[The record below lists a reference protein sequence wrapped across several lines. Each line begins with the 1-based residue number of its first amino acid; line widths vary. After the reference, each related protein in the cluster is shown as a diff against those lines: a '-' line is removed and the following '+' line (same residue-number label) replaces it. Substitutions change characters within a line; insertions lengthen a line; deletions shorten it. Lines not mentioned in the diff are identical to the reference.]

1 MNLFKPIWFQIESHY
16 HANKITKLSGND
28 FIDLLEEISKK
39 EKLTCSPTSLTL
51 YTKKKT
57 DSQLITLNNEIFK
70 GCQKNFNNL
79 TERYEIDEDN
89 PIRVKLPGMACNLD
103 ERQGKPLRRND
114 WSTRT

>member
-1 MNLFKPIWFQIESHY
+1 MSLFNPIWFQIKSHY
-16 HANKITKLSGND
+16 HANKITELSGNNL
-28 FIDLLEEISKK
+28 IDLFEKISKK

-79 TERYEIDEDN
+79 IGIYKIDEDN
-89 PIRVKLPGMACNLD
+89 PIRVKLPGICL
-103 ERQGKPLRRND
+103 
-114 WSTRT
+114 